1 MATGYDQAQAFGGV
15 IDVLEAVGATYAI
28 WGGMAVVMYGEP
40 RYTLDMDILLSP
52 RQFPVKPFVQR
63 LASTHYHVDEQAV
76 QNAVTLGGFFNVI
89 HLHYHIKTDFY
100 VPVEPELKAMIAARQ
115 YEAFD
120 EMRQAAYV
128 STSSLVVAKLRAYE
142 NSQSTRHLDDIAGL
156 IRMRGKK
163 LDVAQI
169 EVAAANLGVLGVWR
183 SLWDANQM
191 P

>member
-1 MATGYDQAQAFGGV
+1 MAAGYDQAQAFGGV
-15 IDVLEAVGATYAI
+15 IDVLEAIGATYAI

-40 RYTLDMDILLSP
+40 RFTQDMDILLSP
-52 RQFPVKPFVQR
+52 QKFPVKPFVQR
-63 LASTHYHVDEQAV
+63 LESTHYHVDEQAV
-76 QNAVTLGGFFNVI
+76 QNAVLLGGFFNVI

-100 VPVEPELKAMIAARQ
+100 VPVEPELKVMMAERQ

-128 STSSLVVAKLRAYE
+128 SATSLVIAKLRAYE

-156 IRMRGKK
+156 IRIRGHK
-163 LDVAQI
+163 LDGVRI

-183 SLWDANQM
+183 SLWDANRQ

>member
-1 MATGYDQAQAFGGV
+1 MTTGYDQAQAFGGV

-63 LASTHYHVDEQAV
+63 LTSTHYHVDEQAV
-76 QNAVTLGGFFNVI
+76 QNAVHLGGFFNVI

-100 VPVEPELKAMIAARQ
+100 VPVEPELKAMIAERQ

-142 NSQSTRHLDDIAGL
+142 NTQSTRHLDDIAGL

-183 SLWDANQM
+183 NLWDSNRQ

>member
-1 MATGYDQAQAFGGV
+1 M

-63 LASTHYHVDEQAV
+63 LVSTHYHVDEQAV

-142 NSQSTRHLDDIAGL
+142 NTQSTRHLDDVAGL

>member
-1 MATGYDQAQAFGGV
+1 MAAGYDQAQAFGGV
-15 IDVLEAVGATYAI
+15 IDVLEAIGATYAI

-40 RYTLDMDILLSP
+40 RFAQDMDILLSSA
-52 RQFPVKPFVQR
+52 RFPVIPFVQR
-63 LASTHYHVDEQAV
+63 LQSTHYHVDEQAV
-76 QNAVTLGGFFNVI
+76 QNAVLLGGFFNVI

-100 VPVEPELKAMIAARQ
+100 VPVEPELKVMMAERQ

-128 STSSLVVAKLRAYE
+128 SATSLVIAKLRAYE
-142 NSQSTRHLDDIAGL
+142 NSQSTRHLDDTAGL
-156 IRMRGKK
+156 IRIRGHK
-163 LDVAQI
+163 LDGVRI

-183 SLWDANQM
+183 SLWDANRQ